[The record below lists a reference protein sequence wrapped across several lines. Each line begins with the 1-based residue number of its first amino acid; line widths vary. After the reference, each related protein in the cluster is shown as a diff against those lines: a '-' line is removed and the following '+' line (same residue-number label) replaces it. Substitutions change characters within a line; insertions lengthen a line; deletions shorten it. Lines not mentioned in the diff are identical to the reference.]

1 MNQTAARVET
11 VPLRVLI
18 VEDSEEDAD
27 LIVLE
32 LKRGGFE
39 PIYRRVDNADEMA
52 KALGDREW
60 DLVLSDFS
68 MPRFSVTEALE
79 LVQAKG
85 LDIPFVIVSAT
96 IGEEAAVEAMKAG
109 AHDYILKHRLG
120 RLVPAVNRELKES
133 AVRTERRNL
142 EEQLRHAQKLES
154 LGLLAGGVAHDFNNL
169 LTGILGN
176 ASLVLEVVD
185 AEDDVKGMLQDII
198 RASERAADLTR
209 QLLAYAGK
217 GKFVIEPMDASV
229 LVRDISELLRSSV
242 PRTVD
247 LALQLHPDL
256 PTIEGDASQI
266 QQLVMNLILNA
277 VEATGERPGVVRVTT
292 AVRQVRPGD
301 KVGHF
306 RPDPPPPGVYVAIE
320 VMDDGCGMSDMVKA
334 QIFDPFFTTKFTGR
348 GLGLAAALGIVRG
361 HKGCIG
367 VESAEGSGSSFT
379 VLLPAQGA
387 PAAAYI
393 PDAALSV
400 QPLAQTSTGSILI
413 IDDEDVVRRAARATL
428 EHFGYVVFEA
438 SDGRDGADL
447 FSRLHDRISA
457 VLLDLTMP
465 RMDGHEVWRYIR
477 RVRPDMRIIVSSGF
491 EEAEAMRQF
500 TETTGL
506 DFIQKPY
513 TATALV
519 RKIRAALDPR
529 SNAPRSSSF
538 QP

>member
-1 MNQTAARVET
+1 MNHTAVKAET
-11 VPLRVLI
+11 VPLKVLI
-18 VEDSEEDAD
+18 VEDSEEDGD
-27 LIVLE
+27 LIILE

-39 PIYRRVDNADEMA
+39 PIYRRVDTAEAMA
-52 KALGDREW
+52 KALAEREW
-60 DLVLSDFS
+60 DVVLSDFS
-68 MPRFSVTEALE
+68 MPHFSVTEALSM
-79 LVQAKG
+79 VQAKG

-120 RLVPAVNRELKES
+120 RLVPAISRELRES

-176 ASLVLEVVD
+176 ASLVMDIIHPE
-185 AEDDVKGMLQDII
+185 ADVKSMLQDII

-217 GKFVIEPMDASV
+217 GKFVIEPVNASA

-242 PRTVD
+242 PRTVE

-256 PTIEGDASQI
+256 PAIEGDASQV

-292 AVRQVRPGD
+292 GLRHVRPGD
-301 KVGHF
+301 RVGHF
-306 RPDPPPPGVYVAIE
+306 RPDPPQAGAYVSIE
-320 VMDDGCGMSDMVKA
+320 VKDDGCGMSEQVRT

-361 HKGCIG
+361 HKGSIG
-367 VESAEGSGSSFT
+367 VESAEGAGSSFT
-379 VLLPAQGA
+379 VLLPAQGTVTA
-387 PAAAYI
+387 TSTPEQAFT
-393 PDAALSV
+393 V
-400 QPLAQTSTGSILI
+400 QPLSHSTPGSILI

-428 EHFGYVVFEA
+428 EHFGYIVFEA

-477 RVRPDMRIIVSSGF
+477 RVRPDMKIIVSSGF
-491 EEAEAMRQF
+491 DEAEALKQF
-500 TETTGL
+500 TESTGL
-506 DFIQKPY
+506 EFIQKPY
-513 TATALV
+513 TASALV

-529 SNAPRSSSF
+529 PLKA
-538 QP
+538 

>member
-1 MNQTAARVET
+1 MNYTAVKMET
-11 VPLRVLI
+11 VPLKVLI

-39 PIYRRVDNADEMA
+39 PIYRRVDTEEAMA
-52 KALGDREW
+52 KALAEREW
-60 DLVLSDFS
+60 DLVLSDYS
-68 MPRFSVTEALE
+68 MPRFTVTEALNM
-79 LVQAKG
+79 LQATG

-96 IGEEAAVEAMKAG
+96 IGEEAAVEAMRAG

-120 RLVPAVNRELKES
+120 RLVPAVSRELRES

-176 ASLVLEVVD
+176 ASLVLEVVNPD
-185 AEDDVKGMLQDII
+185 QEVRGMLQDII

-217 GKFVIEPMDASV
+217 GKFVIEPVNVSS
-229 LVRDISELLRSSV
+229 LVRDISELLRAV

-247 LALQLHPDL
+247 ISLHLHPDL
-256 PTIEGDASQI
+256 PLIEGDASQI

-292 AVRQVRPGD
+292 SVRQVAPGD
-301 KVGHF
+301 RVGHF
-306 RPDPPPPGVYVAIE
+306 RPDPPQPGAYVSIE
-320 VMDDGCGMSDMVKA
+320 VMDDGCGMSEIIKT

-379 VLLPAQGA
+379 VLLPAQG
-387 PAAAYI
+387 
-393 PDAALSV
+393 
-400 QPLAQTSTGSILI
+400 
-413 IDDEDVVRRAARATL
+413 
-428 EHFGYVVFEA
+428 
-438 SDGRDGADL
+438 
-447 FSRLHDRISA
+447 
-457 VLLDLTMP
+457 
-465 RMDGHEVWRYIR
+465 
-477 RVRPDMRIIVSSGF
+477 
-491 EEAEAMRQF
+491 
-500 TETTGL
+500 
-506 DFIQKPY
+506 
-513 TATALV
+513 
-519 RKIRAALDPR
+519 
-529 SNAPRSSSF
+529 
-538 QP
+538 

>member
-1 MNQTAARVET
+1 MSHAAVKVET
-11 VPLRVLI
+11 MPLRVLI

-32 LKRGGFE
+32 LKRGGFD
-39 PIYRRVDNADEMA
+39 PSYRRVDNAEDMMA
-52 KALGDREW
+52 ALQDGEW
-60 DLVLSDFS
+60 DIVLSDFS
-68 MPRFSVTEALE
+68 MPRFTVTEALN
-79 LVQAKG
+79 LVQANG

-120 RLVPAVNRELKES
+120 RLVPAVTRELRES
-133 AVRTERRNL
+133 AMRVDRRNL
-142 EEQLRHAQKLES
+142 EDQLRHAQKLES

-176 ASLVLEVVD
+176 ASLVLEVAETD
-185 AEDDVKGMLQDII
+185 AEVKGMLTDII

-217 GKFVIEPMDASV
+217 GKFVIEPVDASA

-242 PRTVD
+242 PRTVE
-247 LALQLHPDL
+247 LSLQLNPCL
-256 PTIEGDASQI
+256 PTIEGDTSQI

-292 AVRQVRPGD
+292 DVRSIGPGD
-301 KVGHF
+301 RVAHF
-306 RPDPPPPGVYVAIE
+306 RPDPPQAGAYVSIE
-320 VMDDGCGMSDMVKA
+320 VVDDGCGMSDLIKA

-361 HKGCIG
+361 HKGSIG
-367 VESAEGSGSSFT
+367 VESKEGCGSAFT
-379 VLLPAQGA
+379 VLLPATSVSPSGRMQDPTHTVQQLTQSGA
-387 PAAAYI
+387 
-393 PDAALSV
+393 
-400 QPLAQTSTGSILI
+400 GSILV
-413 IDDEDVVRRAARATL
+413 IDDEDVVRRAARAAL
-428 EHFGYVVFEA
+428 EHFGYTVFEA

-447 FSRLHDRISA
+447 FSRLHDRVSM

-477 RVRPDMRIIVSSGF
+477 RVRPDMKILVTSGF
-491 EEAEAMRQF
+491 DEAEAKRQF
-500 TETTGL
+500 SESTGL

-513 TATALV
+513 TATALA
-519 RKIRAALDPR
+519 RKIRAVLDARPLR
-529 SNAPRSSSF
+529 V
-538 QP
+538 